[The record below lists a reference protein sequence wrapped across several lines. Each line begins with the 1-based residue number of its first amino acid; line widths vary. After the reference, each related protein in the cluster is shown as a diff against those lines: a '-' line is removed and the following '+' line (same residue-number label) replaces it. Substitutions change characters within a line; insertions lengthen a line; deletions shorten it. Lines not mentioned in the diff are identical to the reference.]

1 MMNGILEIRRYVFSL
16 SGAVF
21 AVMGIGCSAFAM
33 ENVDVGNEISRI
45 KKELSQ
51 ARVERQKV
59 AEDIS
64 KDAREFADYERRAA
78 TRKSGC
84 IAETDS
90 IKRQTAL
97 TVKKSDSLAAVISG
111 LQLKRKQY
119 ELMQEAFRQSVMAAC
134 ARIQAFAKTTPDAA
148 SNQSIGPLTFLM
160 NDCSSKAID
169 NVEAVRR
176 LMQII
181 QNLDEA
187 SAAIRVGQET
197 AAVPEIRGAGSML
210 RIGDIF
216 EAVTDDDGKV
226 CAFWRGPDAFGQG
239 RWGVVHDPAVA
250 AVVLKAINVRQGK
263 ALPSFVDLPYNV
275 SSVKEAKK

>member
-1 MMNGILEIRRYVFSL
+1 MMNGILEIRRHFFSL
-16 SGAVF
+16 SRTVLAVL
-21 AVMGIGCSAFAM
+21 GIGCSAFAL
-33 ENVDVGNEISRI
+33 ENVDVENEIGRI

-64 KDAREFADYERRAA
+64 KDAREFADYGQRAVA
-78 TRKSGC
+78 RKSEG

-90 IKRQTAL
+90 IKRETAL

-119 ELMQEAFRQSVMAAC
+119 DLMQEAFRQSVLAAC
-134 ARIQAFAKTTPDAA
+134 ARIQSFAKTTPDGA
-148 SNQSIGPLTFLM
+148 SNQIVGSLTFLM

-187 SAAIRVGQET
+187 SAAIQVGQET

-216 EAVTDDDGKV
+216 EAVIDEEGKV
-226 CAFWRGPDAFGQG
+226 CAFWHGADARGQG
-239 RWGVVHDPAVA
+239 RWDVVRDPAAA

-263 ALPSFVDLPYNV
+263 ALPSFVDVPYDV